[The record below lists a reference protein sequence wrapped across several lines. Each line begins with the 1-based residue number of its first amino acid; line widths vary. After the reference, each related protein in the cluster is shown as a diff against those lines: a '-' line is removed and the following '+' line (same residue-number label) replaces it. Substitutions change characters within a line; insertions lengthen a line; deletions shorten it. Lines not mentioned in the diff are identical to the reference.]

1 MASAQEAPVEDGEFG
16 AGGEERQGGSDRS
29 GDRGRRNDEE
39 LESQGVVEGV
49 NRFSWCDERQ
59 RYSAA
64 AQAFK
69 PLSKGSA
76 RETPCRRGR
85 WDSGM

>member
-1 MASAQEAPVEDGEFG
+1 MGAIG
-16 AGGEERQGGSDRS
+16 AGIEVGVMTKS
-29 GDRGRRNDEE
+29 
-39 LESQGVVEGV
+39 LEAKAWSRE
-49 NRFSWCDERQ
+49 RFSWCDRRQ